1 MVLVSLSERLVTG
14 LPGIGAQFSTEKAL
28 PWKFYDIHRHPDG
41 NSNRRHLT
49 NRRQQR
55 DGKTFLNSRFM
66 AKCDLSTQNRL
77 ANAAAFATYR
87 PTEMSALR

>member
-1 MVLVSLSERLVTG
+1 MVPVSLSERLVTG
-14 LPGIGAQFSTEKAL
+14 FPAIGVQIRTEKAL
-28 PWKFYDIHRHPDG
+28 PSSLYDIHRHPDG

-55 DGKTFLNSRFM
+55 DGKTFLNFRFM
-66 AKCDLSTQNRL
+66 AKRDLSTQNRL
-77 ANAAAFATYR
+77 ANAAAVATYR